1 MKIYVQMKAAGTR
14 RRVLERHPYELPN
27 QTYSLRSLI
36 QAIVLFEVE
45 RYNTKD
51 TDLAVC
57 RFLSDQEIK
66 DSCEAGR
73 VSFGRIFSGRKADP
87 QKAVSTAMQG
97 FEDGLFKVVW
107 NDSVLED
114 LDTPILLQEE
124 DTLTF
129 IRLTFLTG
137 AYW

>member
-1 MKIYVQMKAAGTR
+1 MKIYVQMKTVETR
-14 RRVLERHPYELPN
+14 RRALERHPYELPN

-36 QAIVLFEVE
+36 QTIVLCEVE
-45 RYNTKD
+45 RYNAKD
-51 TDLAVC
+51 TDPAVC

-73 VSFGRIFSGRKADP
+73 VSFGRIFSMRKADP